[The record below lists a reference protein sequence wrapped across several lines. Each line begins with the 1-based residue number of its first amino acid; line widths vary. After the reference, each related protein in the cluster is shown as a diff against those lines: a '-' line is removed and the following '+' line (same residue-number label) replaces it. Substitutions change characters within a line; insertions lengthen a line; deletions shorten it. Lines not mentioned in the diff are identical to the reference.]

1 MADADT
7 QMENAPSPAP
17 TETGDPNFFSI
28 KRITHNEFTITIPDY
43 NPPKNLLGFIGH
55 VHPPRLFSLE
65 THRTGGVNEARQLM
79 HHVLG
84 YNEFAAAFNILGF
97 EEKFVEWDCSSDPV
111 RLRHIHSTPP
121 DLTHFNIAPHEWFDD
136 IANTLVIPGHRI
148 ISEERYDALIA
159 LGVRN
164 AIAQEKGRERGLQ
177 KRLERKKKNET
188 VKRDQKYD
196 ATTVIPGVLSCE
208 VYLFLTERLSSY
220 TSLSRVS
227 RLPRIH
233 LSPSRHGLPNVLFVR
248 SLTRLTLDVV
258 HSSQLDLKTRHGFKQ
273 IHADFDGRMR

>member
-1 MADADT
+1 HAVRDFRAHLTLLHSHGRRRYPDGKR
-7 QMENAPSPAP
+7 PISGP

-28 KRITHNEFTITIPDY
+28 KRITLTNSQSPFPITT
-43 NPPKNLLGFIGH
+43 LLKPAGIHRPCSPSSGY
-55 VHPPRLFSLE
+55 SLCE
-65 THRTGGVNEARQLM
+65 STTRASAKPIVPV
-79 HHVLG
+79 VLTKPASLCTTFWAI
-84 YNEFAAAFNILGF
+84 NEFAAAFNILGF

-188 VKRDQKYD
+188 VKRDQKYGQLFPASGSKKPD
-196 ATTVIPGVLSCE
+196 AW
-208 VYLFLTERLSSY
+208 
-220 TSLSRVS
+220 
-227 RLPRIH
+227 
-233 LSPSRHGLPNVLFVR
+233 
-248 SLTRLTLDVV
+248 
-258 HSSQLDLKTRHGFKQ
+258 
-273 IHADFDGRMR
+273 A